1 MNRINITFL
10 FVFCIAFSNS
20 LEAQQGNSKSAVS
33 KSDLWLTY
41 SGAKGPGKG
50 RHVVLIAADQ
60 EYRSEQSMPMLAKV
74 LSRHHGFDCT
84 VLFSVNEK
92 GEVEAMMSGKDF
104 REHRHGLF
112 TAIFLV
118 CRNEDNVP
126 AFSGAF
132 CP

>member
-1 MNRINITFL
+1 MKRINITFL
-10 FVFCIAFSNS
+10 FVFCIAFSNG
-20 LEAQQGNSKSAVS
+20 LEDQQGNSKSAVS
-33 KSDLWLTY
+33 KSDLWLNY

-92 GEVEAMMSGKDF
+92 G
-104 REHRHGLF
+104 
-112 TAIFLV
+112 
-118 CRNEDNVP
+118 
-126 AFSGAF
+126 
-132 CP
+132 